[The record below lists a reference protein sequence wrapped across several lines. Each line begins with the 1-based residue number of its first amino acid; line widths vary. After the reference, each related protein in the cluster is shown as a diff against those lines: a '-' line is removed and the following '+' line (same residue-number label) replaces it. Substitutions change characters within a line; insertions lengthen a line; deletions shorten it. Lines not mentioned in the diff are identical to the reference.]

1 MPDETTVAGTMN
13 RHFVYIFKKL
23 KQKKKK
29 KNRKETE
36 RKELTFSEMLDGCKY
51 QKHR

>member
-23 KQKKKK
+23 KLKEKKCCMAAKTK
-29 KNRKETE
+29 SIVKIQSQINK
-36 RKELTFSEMLDGCKY
+36 
-51 QKHR
+51 